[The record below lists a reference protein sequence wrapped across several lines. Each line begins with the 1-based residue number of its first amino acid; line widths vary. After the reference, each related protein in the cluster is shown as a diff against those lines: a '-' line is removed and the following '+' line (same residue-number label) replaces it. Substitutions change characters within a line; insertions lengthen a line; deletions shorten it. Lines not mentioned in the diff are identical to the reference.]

1 VRSLTQWCQSFWTF
15 VGLIGYFC
23 NYE

>member
-1 VRSLTQWCQSFWTF
+1 VRSLTQWCESFWTF